1 MEIWEQLLK
10 DSGNKK
16 STKKEAWA
24 KVKAQLSKYM
34 SIKLELT
41 EKQIEQFFDL
51 DNDLKNEFGVFDKD
65 DA

>member
-1 MEIWEQLLK
+1 METWEKLLK
-10 DSGNKK
+10 NQGSKK
-16 STKKEAWA
+16 NNRKEAWA